1 MDDENPPVRRF
12 KLKTREVEPVDKVA
26 RPGDGTAISV
36 RLIHLQNNVAAER
49 PARSPGDAD
58 TQAPS
63 GQDAEGA
70 SPIFKQ
76 KEFVR
81 VDPPA
86 VAGDEHAISVEQI
99 LLRNRAAAHARE
111 SDLIAMP
118 LPRRSRRHRDF
129 LIVLSIAGVSA
140 GILAFVFRESMQI
153 VGLALLG
160 IVFLT
165 AILAWVIYGIM
176 DRY

>member
-12 KLKTREVEPVDKVA
+12 KLKTREVEPTDKVA

-36 RLIHLQNNVAAER
+36 RLIHLQNNLASGQPGQLA
-49 PARSPGDAD
+49 GDAR
-58 TQAPS
+58 TKAPVAR
-63 GQDAEGA
+63 DPEGS
-70 SPIFKQ
+70 SPLFKQ

-86 VAGDEHAISVEQI
+86 SAGDENAISVEQI
-99 LLRNRAAAHARE
+99 LLKNRAAAHERE
-111 SDLIAMP
+111 SELIAMP
-118 LPRRSRRHRDF
+118 PRRRSRRHRDF
-129 LIVLSIAGVSA
+129 LVVLSGAAITA
-140 GILAFVFRESMQI
+140 GILAFVFRESLQI

>member
-1 MDDENPPVRRF
+1 MDDENPPVRKF

-36 RLIHLQNNVAAER
+36 RLIHLQNNVASER
-49 PARSPGDAD
+49 PARSPGEAD
-58 TQAPS
+58 MQALS
-63 GQDAEGA
+63 GRDAEGA

-76 KEFVR
+76 NEFVAI
-81 VDPPA
+81 DPP
-86 VAGDEHAISVEQI
+86 VTAGDENAISVEQI
-99 LLRNRAAAHARE
+99 LLRNRAAAHQRE
-111 SDLIAMP
+111 SELIPMP

-129 LIVLSIAGVSA
+129 LVVLSGAALSA
-140 GILAFVFRESMQI
+140 GILAYVFRDSLQI

-160 IVFLT
+160 IIFLT